1 MHFLIPQW
9 IEENSITVS
18 GTLIHHNLE
27 YVYGQWKS
35 YPKDWGYADNQ
46 SNNNEK
52 SKIKIEWATDLDGNP
67 VVLEKIDFIEIIT
80 AVHLQEDLIG
90 ELSTE
95 ISSIIAL

>member
-1 MHFLIPQW
+1 
-9 IEENSITVS
+9 
-18 GTLIHHNLE
+18 
-27 YVYGQWKS
+27 
-35 YPKDWGYADNQ
+35 
-46 SNNNEK
+46 
-52 SKIKIEWATDLDGNP
+52 